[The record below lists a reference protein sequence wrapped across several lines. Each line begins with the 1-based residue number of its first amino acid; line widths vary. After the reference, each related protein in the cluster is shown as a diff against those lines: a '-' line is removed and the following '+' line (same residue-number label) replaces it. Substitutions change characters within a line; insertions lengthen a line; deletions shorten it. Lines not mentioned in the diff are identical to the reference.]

1 MEYGESFRRNEAMI
15 ILGIKSETTMMEH
28 EKKGKIKVYRPL
40 SNRTRYK
47 VTDLL
52 NSQNK
57 G

>member
-1 MEYGESFRRNEAMI
+1 MENDEFVSRKAAMI
-15 ILGIKSETTMMEH
+15 ILGISSETTMIKY

-47 VTDLL
+47 VSDLL
-52 NSQNK
+52 KLQNK

>member
-1 MEYGESFRRNEAMI
+1 MEYEEFVNRKEAMT
-15 ILGIKSETTMMEH
+15 ILGISSETTMIKH

-47 VTDLL
+47 VSDLL
-52 NSQNK
+52 KLLNK

>member
-1 MEYGESFRRNEAMI
+1 MEYGEFVSRKEAMI
-15 ILGIKSETTMMEH
+15 ILGIKSETTMIEH

-52 NSQNK
+52 KLQNK